1 MEDQVVPHRS
11 HPTVYIQC
19 KVHIVMNNHF
29 LVSYLYGNSC
39 LIFTI
44 KIPQQPSTAIIK
56 EHNFFDPY
64 FMLPTELK

>member
-1 MEDQVVPHRS
+1 
-11 HPTVYIQC
+11 
-19 KVHIVMNNHF
+19 MNNHF

-56 EHNFFDPY
+56 EHNFFGPY